1 MMFYS
6 RNVFARM
13 AGTAPARCR
22 RTPQVRSNAFL
33 GSHFYASETM
43 IVLPRQARDKHII
56 VKVPGIKLELAFC
69 LQASGTFRWGSA
81 WSSRAGNRKRIFR
94 DAFSG
99 KRIFRPTFRYPK
111 NDASFDQDRLG
122 TNTSTKDNANRRSKM
137 RCFFFFLQRRQRR
150 HCENVH
156 EPGQGGLGEG
166 ERSDSVILTV
176 WSDRLILIVSF

>member
-1 MMFYS
+1 
-6 RNVFARM
+6 M

-81 WSSRAGNRKRIFR
+81 WSSRAGKKTHFQEN
-94 DAFSG
+94 AFSG
-99 KRIFRPTFRYPK
+99 TLF
-111 NDASFDQDRLG
+111 
-122 TNTSTKDNANRRSKM
+122 
-137 RCFFFFLQRRQRR
+137 
-150 HCENVH
+150 
-156 EPGQGGLGEG
+156 
-166 ERSDSVILTV
+166 VILKMMHRFTKTGSGQTHQPKTTQTGDLKCV
-176 WSDRLILIVSF
+176 VFSSSCSDANEGIAKTFMNRVKEVSEKVSGAIVLF